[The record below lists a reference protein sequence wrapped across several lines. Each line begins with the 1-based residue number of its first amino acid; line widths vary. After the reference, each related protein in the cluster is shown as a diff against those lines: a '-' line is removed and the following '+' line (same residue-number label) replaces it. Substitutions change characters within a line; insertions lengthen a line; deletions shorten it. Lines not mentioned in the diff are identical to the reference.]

1 MQVEV
6 DVNACKPILVGV
18 ASPVLELWLLLTC
31 LRVEVDVNACKP
43 ILVGVAS
50 PVSELWLL
58 IVHGGQKIEL
68 AQKIHASR
76 G

>member
-6 DVNACKPILVGV
+6 DLKRMQTNFGGRDLSGFGV
-18 ASPVLELWLLLTC
+18 MAPFRLLQKWPKFPFGPW
-31 LRVEVDVNACKP
+31 A
-43 ILVGVAS
+43 I
-50 PVSELWLL
+50 
-58 IVHGGQKIEL
+58 IHGGQKIES